1 MAEERIG
8 SRRPTRLSTAGNS
21 MLSARISARFSC
33 SSATPLALVR
43 RGMDMYVSG
52 LSALTLAGIVVS
64 HAYATTNGMTL
75 EGFPQFT
82 LNPLREVYGTAG
94 STLRLWHYVRSMA
107 AGAS

>member
-1 MAEERIG
+1 MAEARIG
-8 SRRPTRLSTAGNS
+8 SRRLTRLSTAGNS

-75 EGFPQFT
+75 EGFCHQIHVHVSFLPTDGFGRIS
-82 LNPLREVYGTAG
+82 PV
-94 STLRLWHYVRSMA
+94 HIKPP
-107 AGAS
+107 